1 MFENFHGEYIQKLF
15 VNICQKM
22 LIGDDTLRKEISL
35 AVLGQTAM
43 MERTGLLSEFGEEQ
57 TPSKK
62 IINSLHKLTSRPKI
76 LR

>member
-35 AVLGQTAM
+35 AVLGQTTM
-43 MERTGLLSEFGEEQ
+43 MERTGLLSEFGEE
-57 TPSKK
+57 
-62 IINSLHKLTSRPKI
+62 
-76 LR
+76 